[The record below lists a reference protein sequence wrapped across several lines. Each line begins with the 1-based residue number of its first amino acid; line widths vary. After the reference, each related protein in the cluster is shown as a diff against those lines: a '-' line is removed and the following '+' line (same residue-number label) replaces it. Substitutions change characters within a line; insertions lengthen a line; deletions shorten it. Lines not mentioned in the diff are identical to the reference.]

1 MKSAR
6 HYDGGRLLVPGH
18 SQMAMGS
25 HRFKLSGTPRK
36 RGAGDRNDHGSA
48 DVAILSIGADSLF
61 RDDVP
66 VLSSCKKNRA
76 VDDVFHSLLSE
87 TNRELASL
95 LRDVRTGASGTPLG
109 DARSQHVSEL
119 LMPKIEI
126 GDWGQ
131 PCCPLCGEAVHASS
145 RAGEPCSYGR
155 TYRLI

>member
-48 DVAILSIGADSLF
+48 DVAILSIGAESLF

-76 VDDVFHSLLSE
+76 DDEAFHSLLSE
-87 TNRELASL
+87 TNLELASL
-95 LRDVRTGASGTPLG
+95 LRDVRSGATATPLVHT
-109 DARSQHVSEL
+109 RSQQV
-119 LMPKIEI
+119 
-126 GDWGQ
+126 
-131 PCCPLCGEAVHASS
+131 
-145 RAGEPCSYGR
+145 
-155 TYRLI
+155 